1 MNKIIALC
9 LLSLSFFKSSAE
21 GKPQNTGPVAG
32 KMVFSNQPFTSSG
45 GAGKTSFTSHEH
57 LYGRVELN
65 GSTIKEAFSLK
76 DLKDAYPFL
85 VCDVSIM
92 KNGEDLYGGFSGNNY
107 ILLKEED
114 KSAGSFNFDIMPDP
128 SKATTLYSMT
138 DDFSAGMG
146 FSPLSSRIIGMQLKE
161 GKYQVQIKI
170 YSRAVDGWGKEQDR
184 DKWPVLEGQFDYEFM
199 ESDIEIVKDD
209 SHKTGDVTRENAF
222 RYDKLPAVFSNPGK
236 LTDPNATT
244 AKVAA
249 ILKRDLPNRT
259 ILKFVAEQYSGTLW
273 HIAKDDY
280 GLPRYKYFNPH
291 IWVAYKTDGKC
302 YVGYITL
309 RQVYSGGGRYG
320 PLEVAWTSTKDD
332 RGIDCAK
339 VK

>member
-1 MNKIIALC
+1 MQSKLLLPAL
-9 LLSLSFFKSSAE
+9 LLL
-21 GKPQNTGPVAG
+21 NTFLYAG
-32 KMVFSNQPFTSSG
+32 KLPGVVPGKILFSGTPFTGSST
-45 GAGKTSFTSHEH
+45 ASKTSFISSEYI
-57 LYGRVELN
+57 YGRLEIS
-65 GSTIKEAFSLK
+65 GSSIKEAFKLR
-76 DLKDAYPFL
+76 DLKGYPFL

-92 KNGEDLYGGFSGNNY
+92 QNGEDLYGGFSGNNY

-128 SKATTLYSMT
+128 SKATTLYSML
-138 DDFSAGMG
+138 DDFSAGNG
-146 FSPLSSRIIGMQLKE
+146 FSPLSSRIIGMRMKE

-199 ESDIEIVKDD
+199 ESDIEKVKND
-209 SHKTGDVTRENAF
+209 SKKTGDVTRENAF
-222 RYDKLPAVFSNPGK
+222 SYDKLPAVFSNPGK

-249 ILKRDLPNRT
+249 ILKRDLPERA
-259 ILKFVAEQYSGTLW
+259 ILKFVAEQYSGTQW
-273 HIAKDDY
+273 SIAKDDY

-291 IWVAYKTDGKC
+291 IWMAYKADGKC
-302 YVGYITL
+302 YVGYVTL
-309 RQVYSGGGRYG
+309 RQVYSGGGTYG

-332 RGIDCAK
+332 RAIDCGK

>member
-1 MNKIIALC
+1 MNKIITLC
-9 LLSLSFFKSSAE
+9 LLSCSFLNSSAE
-21 GKPQNTGPVAG
+21 RNPGNTDPFAG

-45 GAGKTSFTSHEH
+45 GVGKTSFTSHEH
-57 LYGRVELN
+57 LYGSLELS
-65 GSTIKEAFSLK
+65 GTTIKEAFKLR
-76 DLKDAYPFL
+76 DLKGYPFL

-114 KSAGSFNFDIMPDP
+114 KSASSFNFDIMPDP

-138 DDFSAGMG
+138 DDFSAGIG
-146 FSPLSSRIIGMQLKE
+146 FSPLSSRIIGMQMKG

-170 YSRAVDGWGKEQDR
+170 YSRAVDDGWGKEQDR
-184 DKWPVLEGQFDYEFM
+184 DKWPVIEGQFDYEFM
-199 ESDIEIVKDD
+199 ESDIEKVKND
-209 SHKTGDVTRENAF
+209 SRKTGDVTRENAF
-222 RYDKLPAVFSNPGK
+222 SYDKLPAVFSNPGK

-249 ILKRDLPNRT
+249 ILKRDLSGRA
-259 ILKFVAEQYSGTLW
+259 IIKFVAEQYNGVLW

-280 GLPRYKYFNPH
+280 GLPTYKYFNPH
-291 IWVAYKTDGKC
+291 IWLAYKADGKC
-302 YVGYITL
+302 YVGYVTL
-309 RQVYSGGGRYG
+309 RQVYSGGGTYG
-320 PLEVAWTSTKDD
+320 PLQVAWTSTKDD
-332 RGIDCAK
+332 RAIDCVK